1 MNKVTHTLL
10 AGALALGLGVAS
22 IAWTAPASAAPVDRG
37 GPVRNQA
44 LTVPATAPG
53 DLTADEIDG
62 LTFMREEEK
71 VARDVYLTLGD
82 LWGAQVFS
90 NIAGSEQT
98 HMDAIGTLLDRYAI
112 ADPAAG
118 NAIGEFTNPDLQ
130 ALYDDLVALGSQS
143 LADALTV
150 GVVIEETDIADLMDE
165 LSAVEHADIQR
176 VYDNLENGSTNHL
189 RAYVSNLQH
198 QTGEIYQPQV
208 LDQETYD
215 AIVTAST
222 GGAGRRGRSF

>member
-1 MNKVTHTLL
+1 MNKATHTLL
-10 AGALALGLGVAS
+10 AGAFTLGLGVAS
-22 IAWTAPASAAPVDRG
+22 IASTIPASAAPLDRG

-44 LTVPATAPG
+44 LTVPATPTG

-71 VARDVYLTLGD
+71 AARDVYLTLGD
-82 LWGAQVFS
+82 LWGVQVFS
-90 NIAGSEQT
+90 TIARSEQT
-98 HMDAIGTLLDRYAI
+98 HMDAIGTLLDRYDI

-143 LADALTV
+143 LTDALTV
-150 GVVIEETDIADLMDE
+150 GAVIEETDIADLIDE

-176 VYDNLENGSTNHL
+176 VYENLENGSTNHL
-189 RAYVSNLQH
+189 RAYVSNLQR
-198 QTGEIYQPQV
+198 QTGETYQPQV
-208 LDQETYD
+208 LDQETCD
-215 AIVTAST
+215 AIITAAT